1 MQVTVK
7 QSEPVSGELVG
18 AYLAQVPE
26 LNLEFTDAEAD
37 VVLARNGSLF
47 VGYVDDQPA
56 GFKAGYDRYQDGSYY
71 SWLGG
76 VFPDLRRQQVAQNLL
91 DAQEAWVRSQGYTGI
106 YVKTRNRFVGMRI
119 FLAKNGYDLVGTN
132 GPAETDA
139 DLRLLHY
146 KVM

>member
-1 MQVTVK
+1 MTVE
-7 QSEPVSGELVG
+7 QLETVSGEVVR
-18 AYLAQVPE
+18 AYLEQVPE
-26 LNLEFTDAEAD
+26 LNLDFTYAEAD
-37 VVLARNGSLF
+37 AVLAHKGSLF

-56 GFKAGYDRYQDGSYY
+56 GFKAGYDRYKDGSYY

-76 VFPDLRRQQVAQNLL
+76 VFPDFRRQQVAQKLL
-91 DAQEAWVRSQGYTGI
+91 DAQEAWVRNQGYTAI

-119 FLAKNGYDLVGTN
+119 FLAKNGYDLVGIN